1 MKPSHRQRLLPI
13 AIAALLVSSSVALAQ
28 EAQNQ
33 NPSASAA
40 TPPQKQTRQRSS
52 VSTTSNTT
60 TLNASKLQQ
69 MATIEV
75 RGRDLSLGG
84 GLMSPQEAPKAVST
98 ITRDAIVKAAPGAN
112 YAQMIQSIPGVTAI
126 TDDYTGLND
135 GDYSIRGFTNDEVG
149 VTVNGAPI
157 NDSGNYRVYP
167 TEYGDTENMG
177 DITVLQGYPDVDQP
191 VAGAAGGTIAWAT
204 IQPSHHAG
212 VDLSLSGG
220 SHSYQREF
228 IRVNTGDTGPIRSW
242 ISYSNNQVN
251 LWRGEGD
258 AKVTKIDGKSVWTI
272 NDDDSITASLQYNRE
287 IKYGYDGLTRDQ
299 AAQNYYQSYNTTLTG
314 DPSVDKYYWA
324 LHTNPFR
331 SWLFSLDG
339 EFMLNDNLSLSI
351 VPYFQY
357 GGGGGGGGTPFYENT
372 SPGYYGYYG
381 VTDRDI
387 DGDGAICGGSAG
399 PKYPNASVSSY
410 KDCTLAYDLSRSY
423 TWRPGVIAKFN
434 QYLGENDS
442 LEYGVWFD
450 EPRQEQR
457 ETFAPT
463 YNGVPIDVW
472 MKTNQYLIPYSPDGN
487 PQYLYNEYT
496 ASDLRRIFVTNTW
509 TPNEKWTVT
518 LGAAY
523 TWERRKGWDYEYYGA
538 TAGPDYKQQFGG
550 TADNSWHKITP
561 TAGVKYQI
569 NDRNQIYFGYGRT
582 FRAPING
589 SLLQNAAVLYYYGLN
604 PGEASYSG
612 ITSEQLAAIAH
623 DKPETAETV
632 DLGWR
637 YYAGRISASVD
648 AYASNLTN
656 KQVSGY
662 DEASGETVYLT
673 VPELHQ
679 RGLNAEASFKLNHDF
694 TLYASYAYTRS
705 IIEDNTATIGDGT
718 YPTAGK
724 NFVDVPKNTAYV
736 RLNFDHGPFWANLD
750 WKARGAMW
758 ADWMNT
764 QKTGGFATL
773 NFNAGYR
780 FQDFSSWLTRPEI
793 KLNVYN
799 LTDRHALTWDSAT
812 TILATKGPVDP
823 NTGDSLYVQGAYYS
837 LLEPRTFMLT
847 LSASFF

>member
-1 MKPSHRQRLLPI
+1 MKHSYRLRLLPL
-13 AIAALLVSSSVALAQ
+13 AIATLFAASSALAQ
-28 EAQNQ
+28 EAPNQ
-33 NPSASAA
+33 NTTDQTAQSANGQT
-40 TPPQKQTRQRSS
+40 TPRPNVSS
-52 VSTTSNTT
+52 TSNTT
-60 TLNASKLQQ
+60 TQNQTKLQQ
-69 MATIEV
+69 MATIQV
-75 RGRDLSLGG
+75 TAKALSLGG
-84 GLMSPQEAPKAVST
+84 GLMSLQSAPKAVST

-112 YAQMIQSIPGVTAI
+112 YSQMIESIPGVVAI
-126 TDDYTGLND
+126 TDDVTGLSD

-204 IQPSHHAG
+204 IQPSHTPS
-212 VDLSLSGG
+212 VDFSLSGG

-242 ISYSNNQVN
+242 VSYSNNQVN
-251 LWRGEGD
+251 NWRGDGN

-272 NDDDSITASLQYNRE
+272 NDHDSITASLQYNRE
-287 IKYGYDGLTRDQ
+287 MKYEYDDLS
-299 AAQNYYQSYNTTLTG
+299 AAEAAENYYQSYNTTLTG
-314 DPSVDKYYWA
+314 NPSTDKYFWA

-331 SWLFSLDG
+331 NYLLSLDG
-339 EFMLNDNLSLSI
+339 EFQLTDNLSLSI
-351 VPYFQY
+351 VPYFQF
-357 GGGGGGGGTPFYENT
+357 GVGGGGGGTPFYENS

-381 VTDRDI
+381 VTNQDI
-387 DGDGAICGGSAG
+387 DSDGEICGGSKG
-399 PKYPNASVSSY
+399 PKYPGASVSSY
-410 KDCTLAYDLSRSY
+410 DDCALAYDLSQSY

-463 YNGVPIDVW
+463 DNGVPVDVW
-472 MKTNQYLIPYSPDGN
+472 MKTGQYLIPYSPDGG

-496 ASDLRRIFVTNTW
+496 NSDLRRAFATNTW
-509 TPNEKWTVT
+509 TPNDKWTVT

-523 TWERRKGWDYEYYGA
+523 TWEQRQGWDYEYYGA
-538 TAGPDYKQQFGG
+538 TAGPDYKSQFGG
-550 TADNSWHKITP
+550 TANNSWHKVTP
-561 TAGVKYQI
+561 TAGIKYQI
-569 NDRNQIYFGYGRT
+569 NDQNQIYFGYGRT

-589 SLLQNAAVLYYYGLN
+589 SLLQNAAVLAYYEAN
-604 PGEASYSG
+604 PGEAGYSG
-612 ITSEQLAAIAH
+612 ITSEQLSAIAH
-623 DKPETAETV
+623 DKPETASTV

-637 YYAGRISASVD
+637 YYAGRVSASVD

-662 DEASGETVYLT
+662 DEGSGETVYLT

-679 RGLNAEASFKLNHDF
+679 RGLNAEASFKLDHDF
-694 TLYASYAYTRS
+694 TLYTSYAYTRS
-705 IIEDNTATIGDGT
+705 IIEDDTATIGDGT

-724 NFVDVPKNTAYV
+724 DFVDVPKNTVYV
-736 RLNFDHGPFWANLD
+736 RLNFDRGPVWANLD
-750 WKARGAMW
+750 WKVHSAMW
-758 ADWMNT
+758 SDWMNT
-764 QKTGGFATL
+764 TKTGGFATL
-773 NFNAGYR
+773 NFNTGYR
-780 FQDFSSWLTRPEI
+780 FHDFASWFKRPEI
-793 KLNVYN
+793 KLNLYN

-812 TILATKGPVDP
+812 TLLADQSQKYYDSD
-823 NTGDSLYVQGAYYS
+823 GDELYAGGAYYD
-837 LLEPRTFMLT
+837 LLEPRTFMVT
-847 LSASFF
+847 FSASLF